1 MTIFKEQNKHNEF
14 CELLISGDH
23 SKCSEFI
30 HKNSKGITLQQ
41 LYENIIKR
49 ALYQIGVL
57 WETNKISVATEH
69 LATSIV
75 EAILND
81 FYAQIVSSEQNGK
94 KVIGACVENEFHQIG
109 IKMITDVFELNGWN
123 AYFVG
128 ANTPTKELIHLIKT
142 VNPNV
147 LALSLS
153 IYFNLPILE
162 NMIQKIRKEFPV
174 LSILVGGQA
183 FLHGGQ
189 DVLLKYNNV
198 TYMPDMQSVK
208 LFIKNT
214 DYYG

>member
-1 MTIFKEQNKHNEF
+1 MTIFKEQNKYKEF

-23 SKCSEFI
+23 SKCSEFV
-30 HKNSKGITLQQ
+30 HKNSKDITLQEF
-41 LYENIIKR
+41 YENIIKR
-49 ALYQIGVL
+49 ALYEIGLL

-75 EAILND
+75 EAILNE
-81 FYAQIVSSEQNGK
+81 FYDQIISSERNDK

-109 IKMITDVFELNGWN
+109 IKMITDAFELHGWN
-123 AYFVG
+123 AYFLG
-128 ANTPTKELIHLIKT
+128 ANTPAKELIHLIKT
-142 VNPNV
+142 VNPDI

-162 NMIQKIRKEFPV
+162 NMIRKIRKEFPN

-189 DVLLKYNNV
+189 DVLLKYYNV
-198 TYMPDMQSVK
+198 TYLPDMQSIELQITK
-208 LFIKNT
+208 
-214 DYYG
+214 Y